1 MHQSVCETTATHMQE
16 EEYFCPSFSCYSS
29 NRVAEIAG
37 KISDE
42 IKRDSQVV
50 EENVAGA
57 DGEEDFEFS
66 SVCENPE
73 SSVGVFPVDRQIQ
86 PIYPVFNR
94 DLLLNDV
101 DSQGVDGESSENV
114 SSSVQVSLR
123 DLFLEEREP
132 LSSSSSEVDEL
143 ESVPPGTYCVW
154 KPKLTE
160 PSPSRCKKSNSTGS
174 AFKRWNIRDLMRRSN
189 SEGKDSFVF
198 LTPEKG
204 LKKENSKAKD
214 SVETSKV
221 AGKLKAKGNS
231 SSGNKASSSP
241 AVYLRDQAAKEK
253 DKNKRKSYLPYRRD
267 LVGFF
272 SNANSFGRT
281 FPPF

>member
-1 MHQSVCETTATHMQE
+1 MQE
-16 EEYFCPSFSCYSS
+16 EEYFCPSFSSYSS

-42 IKRDSQVV
+42 IKRDSEVAEQGEV
-50 EENVAGA
+50 EEKVACA

-66 SVCENPE
+66 LVCGNPE
-73 SSVGVFPVDRQIQ
+73 SSVGEFPFDRQIQ
-86 PIYPVFNR
+86 PIFPVFNR

-101 DSQGVDGESSENV
+101 SYDVDRKGVNGESLENV
-114 SSSVQVSLR
+114 NSSVQVSLK
-123 DLFLEEREP
+123 DLFLEDREP

-154 KPKLTE
+154 KPKINE

-189 SEGKDSFVF
+189 SDGKDSFVF

-204 LKKENSKAKD
+204 MKNEASKAKD
-214 SVETSKV
+214 SAEASKV
-221 AGKLKAKGNS
+221 AGKLKTKGSS
-231 SSGNKASSSP
+231 SSGDKASSSA
-241 AVYLRDQAAKEK
+241 AVYLRNQAAKEM
-253 DKNKRKSYLPYRRD
+253 DKSKRKSYLPYRQD
-267 LVGFF
+267 LVGLF
-272 SNANSFGRT
+272 ANVNNFGRT

>member
-1 MHQSVCETTATHMQE
+1 MQQD
-16 EEYFCPSFSCYSS
+16 EYFSLSFSSYSS

-57 DGEEDFEFS
+57 NAEEDFEFS

-73 SSVGVFPVDRQIQ
+73 SWVGVFPFDGQIQ

-101 DSQGVDGESSENV
+101 DSQGINGESSENV
-114 SSSVQVSLR
+114 SNSVQVSLR

-132 LSSSSSEVDEL
+132 LSSSSSSEVDEL
-143 ESVPPGTYCVW
+143 ESIPPGTYCVW

-189 SEGKDSFVF
+189 SEGKDSFIF
-198 LTPEKG
+198 LTPEKE
-204 LKKENSKAKD
+204 LKNENSKAKD
-214 SVETSKV
+214 SAETSKV
-221 AGKLKAKGNS
+221 AGKLKAKGSS

-241 AVYLRDQAAKEK
+241 AVYLPAKEM

>member
-1 MHQSVCETTATHMQE
+1 MQQ
-16 EEYFCPSFSCYSS
+16 EEYFCPSFSSYSS

-42 IKRDSQVV
+42 IKRDSEVV
-50 EENVAGA
+50 EENVASA
-57 DGEEDFEFS
+57 DGEEDFEFTL
-66 SVCENPE
+66 VCENPE
-73 SSVGVFPVDRQIQ
+73 GSDGVFPFDRHIQ

-101 DSQGVDGESSENV
+101 PYGVDRGGVNGESSENDNC
-114 SSSVQVSLR
+114 SVQVSLK

-132 LSSSSSEVDEL
+132 PSSSSSEVDEL

-154 KPKLTE
+154 KPKITE

-189 SEGKDSFVF
+189 SEGKDSFIF

-204 LKKENSKAKD
+204 LKNETSKAKD
-214 SVETSKV
+214 SAETSKV
-221 AGKLKAKGNS
+221 ARKLKANGNS
-231 SSGNKASSSP
+231 SNGNKVSSSP
-241 AVYLRDQAAKEK
+241 AVYLRNQAAKEM

>member
-1 MHQSVCETTATHMQE
+1 MQE
-16 EEYFCPSFSCYSS
+16 EEYFCPSFSSYSS

-42 IKRDSQVV
+42 IKRYS
-50 EENVAGA
+50 EENVDGAG
-57 DGEEDFEFS
+57 DTEEDFEFS
-66 SVCENPE
+66 LLCENPE
-73 SSVGVFPVDRQIQ
+73 SSVDRQIQ
-86 PIYPVFNR
+86 PIFPLFNR

-101 DSQGVDGESSENV
+101 SYDVDRKGVNGESSENV
-114 SSSVQVSLR
+114 NSSVQVSLK

-189 SEGKDSFVF
+189 SEGRKDSFVF
-198 LTPEKG
+198 LTPGKG
-204 LKKENSKAKD
+204 MKNETSKAKD
-214 SVETSKV
+214 STEASKV
-221 AGKLKAKGNS
+221 TGKLKTKGSS
-231 SSGNKASSSP
+231 SSGDKGSSSAA
-241 AVYLRDQAAKEK
+241 AVYLRNQAAKEM
-253 DKNKRKSYLPYRRD
+253 DKNKRKSYLPYRQD

-272 SNANSFGRT
+272 ANVNSFGRT

>member
-1 MHQSVCETTATHMQE
+1 MQE
-16 EEYFCPSFSCYSS
+16 EEYFSPSFSSYSS
-29 NRVAEIAG
+29 NRVADIAG

-42 IKRDSQVV
+42 IKRDSEVV
-50 EENVAGA
+50 EENADGA
-57 DGEEDFEFS
+57 DEEEDFVFS
-66 SVCENPE
+66 LVCENPE
-73 SSVGVFPVDRQIQ
+73 DSGGVFPFDRQIQ

-101 DSQGVDGESSENV
+101 SYDVDRE
-114 SSSVQVSLR
+114 VQVSLK

-154 KPKLTE
+154 KPNITE

-174 AFKRWNIRDLMRRSN
+174 AFKRWSIRDLMRRSN
-189 SEGKDSFVF
+189 SDGKDSFVF

-204 LKKENSKAKD
+204 LKSERSKAKD
-214 SVETSKV
+214 SAEASKV

-231 SSGNKASSSP
+231 SSGNKASSMTD
-241 AVYLRDQAAKEK
+241 VYLRNQAAKEM
-253 DKNKRKSYLPYRRD
+253 DKNRRKSYLPYRRD

-272 SNANSFGRT
+272 ANASNIGRT

>member
-1 MHQSVCETTATHMQE
+1 MQE
-16 EEYFCPSFSCYSS
+16 DEFFSPSFSSYSS

-50 EENVAGA
+50 EENVDGA
-57 DGEEDFEFS
+57 DGDEDFEFS
-66 SVCENPE
+66 LVCENPE
-73 SSVGVFPVDRQIQ
+73 DSVGVFPFDR

-94 DLLLNDV
+94 DLIPNDV
-101 DSQGVDGESSENV
+101 SYGVDREGVNGESSENV
-114 SSSVQVSLR
+114 NSSVQVSLK

-154 KPKLTE
+154 KPNITE

-189 SEGKDSFVF
+189 SDGKDSFLF

-204 LKKENSKAKD
+204 LRNETSKAKD
-214 SVETSKV
+214 SAEASKI

-231 SSGNKASSSP
+231 SSGNKTSSMTD
-241 AVYLRDQAAKEK
+241 VYLRNQAAKEM
-253 DKNKRKSYLPYRRD
+253 DKNRRKSYLPYRRD

-272 SNANSFGRT
+272 ASASNIGRT